1 MPCLLR
7 PRSPECC
14 TRPLSARFRSG
25 SLQDPDRSGQLPGP
39 AARVAQTG
47 CAHKCRPCPSP
58 LPPLPDA
65 LLPAIGPAQKPSPS
79 GKCSCLSLLQ
89 VLALPP
95 VLRQKQGRVP
105 AERPAS
111 RFQPAGS
118 SAWLVFQTLC
128 RLIWPPGR
136 ARWNTKALAR
146 QPAGPVPH
154 PLACARS
161 PGLRQRG
168 SAGSP
173 AGRPSRTRLVISN
186 LKGGSTGAGSWGLCQ
201 TCTCCFQKKP

>member
-1 MPCLLR
+1 MLAP
-7 PRSPECC
+7 SSF
-14 TRPLSARFRSG
+14 TRMSHKAPWSARYR
-25 SLQDPDRSGQLPGP
+25 PDLARSGQLSGL

-65 LLPAIGPAQKPSPS
+65 LLPAIGPAQTLSPP

-146 QPAGPVPH
+146 QPTGPVPH
-154 PLACARS
+154 PWPAPDPLAWSRGGAQDPLPAVRHAQGSSSQTSRGEAQEPDPGASAR
-161 PGLRQRG
+161 
-168 SAGSP
+168 P
-173 AGRPSRTRLVISN
+173 APAAF
-186 LKGGSTGAGSWGLCQ
+186 K
-201 TCTCCFQKKP
+201 KKP

>member
-1 MPCLLR
+1 MLAP
-7 PRSPECC
+7 SSF
-14 TRPLSARFRSG
+14 TRMSHKAPWSARYR
-25 SLQDPDRSGQLPGP
+25 PDLARSGQLSGL

-95 VLRQKQGRVP
+95 VLRQKQDRVP

-118 SAWLVFQTLC
+118 SAWLVCLA
-128 RLIWPPGR
+128 RLSDSLPAHLAARPRSGEHQGSRKTARR
-136 ARWNTKALAR
+136 AR
-146 QPAGPVPH
+146 PAS
-154 PLACARS
+154 LACARS
-161 PGLRQRG
+161 SDLVQGG

-173 AGRPSRTRLVISN
+173 AGRPSRTRFVISN